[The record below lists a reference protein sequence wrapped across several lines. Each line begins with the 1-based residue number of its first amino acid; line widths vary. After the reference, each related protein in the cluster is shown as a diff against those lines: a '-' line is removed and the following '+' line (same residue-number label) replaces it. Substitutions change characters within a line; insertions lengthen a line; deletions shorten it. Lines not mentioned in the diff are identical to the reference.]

1 MADEIRGMSRLV
13 RRLEQ
18 LALDT
23 RRVEAPLKAAG
34 QVAARSIEMTFQAQG
49 RPQKWT
55 PLSPV
60 TLSFRR
66 KGKGKGGPRILIDNT
81 RLKNSIKA
89 KLVEGPGVAVGT
101 NVEYARRQH
110 YGYPG
115 NRKAR
120 LFSGQRP
127 TPARPFMMLQPE
139 DINSID
145 KIFVRH
151 IAKR

>member
-1 MADEIRGMSRLV
+1 MTDEIRGMSRLV

-34 QVAARSIEMTFQAQG
+34 QVAVHSIEQNFKAQG

-55 PLSPV
+55 PLQPR
-60 TLSFRR
+60 TLARRR
-66 KGKGKGGPRILIDNT
+66 KGRGKGGARILIDT
-81 RLKNSIKA
+81 ARLKNSINA

-101 NVEYARRQH
+101 NVIYARRHH

-115 NRKAR
+115 GKGRGRSK
-120 LFSGQRP
+120 
-127 TPARPFMMLQPE
+127 TPARPFMLLQPE
-139 DINSID
+139 DIDSID
-145 KIFVRH
+145 RIFVRH